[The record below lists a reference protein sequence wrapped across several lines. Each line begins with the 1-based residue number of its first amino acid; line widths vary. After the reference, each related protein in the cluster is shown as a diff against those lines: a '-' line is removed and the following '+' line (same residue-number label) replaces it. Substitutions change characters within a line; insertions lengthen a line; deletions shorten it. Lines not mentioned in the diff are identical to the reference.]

1 MANIY
6 ARETALKNVV
16 GRSDYISNPK
26 RQEDIVLHK
35 KEMKHTWKE
44 YADFE
49 KANQKSKN
57 PNVQARET
65 VVALPNDLAKDSEKL
80 EQFCDL
86 LAKRMYGENRDYEY
100 AVHWNQSRTN
110 LHAHFIYSERERNL
124 ESKPKVYKRDLWADS
139 KTGRTCKKDHPNAV
153 LRAKKGEVMK
163 DKDGNIKYDTEPFTA
178 KDKRFNNKSWL
189 EERNKLIK
197 DVFQVFKYEI
207 GIFDQ
212 ETQIAQKKLYKGAKD
227 DYKEYAQNWNREA
240 KRLMNQRKE
249 IEPYQREAKK
259 LGAEGRELQK
269 RLPGVNEAR
278 QRLAK
283 KRGILDQA
291 QYALTRKDLDKQLV
305 KDYERDSN
313 ALAKRV
319 ESPFFKGYRAKN
331 VLEYL
336 QDIYRNIKLIREIFE
351 SGREKLYQTVGTISK
366 YQEHIALEA
375 RRKLEEELYEKER
388 LERSKKPSEASKGS
402 RRASEGYRFNLEQI
416 REMNRRAVE
425 NSKTKKQSR
434 DNDLER

>member
-1 MANIY
+1 
-6 ARETALKNVV
+6 
-16 GRSDYISNPK
+16 
-26 RQEDIVLHK
+26 
-35 KEMKHTWKE
+35 
-44 YADFE
+44 
-49 KANQKSKN
+49 
-57 PNVQARET
+57 
-65 VVALPNDLAKDSEKL
+65 
-80 EQFCDL
+80 
-86 LAKRMYGENRDYEY
+86 
-100 AVHWNQSRTN
+100 
-110 LHAHFIYSERERNL
+110 
-124 ESKPKVYKRDLWADS
+124 
-139 KTGRTCKKDHPNAV
+139 
-153 LRAKKGEVMK
+153 
-163 DKDGNIKYDTEPFTA
+163 GNIKYDTEPFTA

-402 RRASEGYRFNLEQI
+402 QRASEGYRFNLEQI